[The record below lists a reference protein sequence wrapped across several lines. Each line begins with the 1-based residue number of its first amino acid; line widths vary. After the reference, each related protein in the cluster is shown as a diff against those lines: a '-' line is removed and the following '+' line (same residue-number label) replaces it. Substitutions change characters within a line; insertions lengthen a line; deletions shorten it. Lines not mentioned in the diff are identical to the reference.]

1 MTDTTGD
8 PVPDHPLHAPA
19 SGSRVPAATGPRS
32 DVRSVLGRYLLPV
45 LWGVLPFV
53 AGPAFAD
60 ALDPRSRPV
69 QLVASTGLW
78 LAWAVALGAA
88 LVPRTVSL
96 TIVRI
101 IMPASVVAAVWAAL
115 VAPAFGVAEVVALAA
130 VAIVTITVLAPF
142 TGDLMVNGSAY
153 GDERRMPLR
162 APAGLM
168 VGPLELAWV
177 VCIVGVT
184 AGPLLLASSA
194 WVLGG
199 VALVIGWPAAYV
211 AARALHGLSERWI
224 VFVPAGFVLHD
235 QMTIADPMMIP
246 RRMVASMGPAP
257 ADTSAT
263 DFTGGSFGL
272 ALQVELTDPVEVAPL
287 PRRTRPGQRPSL
299 ESIEVTSFL
308 CTPTR
313 PGAVLREARGR
324 RLPA

>member
-1 MTDTTGD
+1 MTNSTGGPAPDT
-8 PVPDHPLHAPA
+8 PPPAPA
-19 SGSRVPAATGPRS
+19 PGPAAPAVAPPRP
-32 DVRSVLGRYLLPV
+32 DVRAVLARFALALLWAV
-45 LWGVLPFV
+45 VPFV

-60 ALDPRSRPV
+60 ALDPRSRSV
-69 QLVASTGLW
+69 QLVASIGLW

-96 TIVRI
+96 TVVRI
-101 IMPASVVAAVWAAL
+101 IMPASIVAALWSA
-115 VAPAFGVAEVVALAA
+115 VATPAFGVANVVALAA
-130 VAIVTITVLAPF
+130 AAIVTIVALAPF

-168 VGPLELAWV
+168 VGPLELAWAV
-177 VCIVGVT
+177 SVLGVA
-184 AGPLLLASSA
+184 AGPLLLASSS
-194 WVLGG
+194 WILGA
-199 VALVIGWPAAYV
+199 VALALGWPAAFV

-246 RRMVASMGPAP
+246 RRMVAAMGPAP
-257 ADTSAT
+257 ADTTAT
-263 DFTGGSFGL
+263 DFTAGSFGL
-272 ALQVELTDPVEVAPL
+272 ALQVDLNDPVEVAPI
-287 PRRTRPGQRPSL
+287 PRRTRPGQRPTL
-299 ESIEVTSFL
+299 ESVEVTSFL

>member
-1 MTDTTGD
+1 MGD
-8 PVPDHPLHAPA
+8 PRVQPATTTPPARDRPPAGGDRPTNLSRFVLPLLW
-19 SGSRVPAATGPRS
+19 AT
-32 DVRSVLGRYLLPV
+32 
-45 LWGVLPFV
+45 LPFV

-60 ALDPRSRPV
+60 ALGPQVRAV
-69 QLVASTGLW
+69 QVVASAGLW
-78 LAWAVALGAA
+78 LAWVVALGAA

-96 TIVRI
+96 TVVRI
-101 IMPASVVAAVWAAL
+101 IMPAAVPAAIWAAVATPTFDVAA
-115 VAPAFGVAEVVALAA
+115 VVALASA
-130 VAIVTITVLAPF
+130 TIVTVAVLAPF

-168 VGPLELAWV
+168 VGPLELAWL
-177 VCIVGVT
+177 VCVAGAS

-199 VALVIGWPAAYV
+199 LALVVGWSAAYV
-211 AARALHGLSERWI
+211 AGRALHGLSERWI

-235 QMTIADPMMIP
+235 QMTIADPMLIP

-257 ADTSAT
+257 ADTRAT
-263 DFTGGSFGL
+263 DFTAGSLGL
-272 ALQVELTDPVEVAPL
+272 ALQVELNDPVEVAPI
-287 PRRTRPGQRPSL
+287 PRRTRPGQRPTL
-299 ESIEVTSFL
+299 ESVEVTAFL

-313 PGAVLREARGR
+313 PGAVLREARAR